1 MRYILPLLSIFALSL
16 GGCAA
21 SIPPVSATRFHGQEP
36 INPAPTK
43 VSAESSLEGLNYSNA
58 VSQELVR
65 LGFSDAPAGAA
76 PIYTAKVS
84 FSRTTR
90 TKTKRSPVSVGVGG
104 GTGGGGFGIGL
115 GTSIGLGGG
124 PREIIITQMSVQLIR
139 ISDAK
144 PVWEGR
150 AETEAPASA
159 PASQPGLAAGK
170 LARALFSAFPGESG
184 KTITVP

>member
-1 MRYILPLLSIFALSL
+1 MRYILPSLTIIALSL

-21 SIPPVSATRFHGQEP
+21 SIPPVSVTRFHGGQQISP
-36 INPAPTK
+36 GPVQVN
-43 VSAESSLEGLNYSNA
+43 AEKSLEGLNYSNA
-58 VSQELVR
+58 ASQELAR
-65 LGFSDAPAGAA
+65 LGFADAPAGATPA
-76 PIYTAKVS
+76 YTAKVG
-84 FSRTTR
+84 FSRTVR
-90 TKTKRSPVSVGVGG
+90 TQTKRSPVSVGIGG
-104 GTGGGGFGIGL
+104 GTGGGGFGVGL

-124 PREIIITQMSVQLIR
+124 PREIIITQLSVQLIR
-139 ISDAK
+139 TSDSK

-150 AETEAPASA
+150 AETEAPAKA

>member
-1 MRYILPLLSIFALSL
+1 MRYVLPLLSIFALSL

-21 SIPPVSATRFHGQEP
+21 SIPPVSVTRFHGGQSVP
-36 INPAPTK
+36 PGTVR
-43 VSAESSLEGLNYSNA
+43 VSAERSLEGLNYSNA

-65 LGFSDAPAGAA
+65 LGFADAPATST
-76 PIYTAKVS
+76 PTYTAKLS
-84 FSRTTR
+84 FSRTFR
-90 TKTKRSPVSVGVGG
+90 TQTKRSPVSVGIGG
-104 GTGGGGFGIGL
+104 GTGGGGFGVGL

-124 PREIIITQMSVQLIR
+124 PRRIIITQMSVQLIR
-139 ISDAK
+139 ASDAK

-170 LARALFSAFPGESG
+170 LARALFSDFPGESG
-184 KTITVP
+184 KTITAP